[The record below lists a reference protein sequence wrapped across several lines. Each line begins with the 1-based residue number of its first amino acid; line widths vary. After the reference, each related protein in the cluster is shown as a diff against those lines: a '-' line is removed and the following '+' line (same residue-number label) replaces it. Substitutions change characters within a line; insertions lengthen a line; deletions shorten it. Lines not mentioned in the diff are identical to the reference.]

1 MPAQTRAKQLAAP
14 PTPLAVIDAGRLS
27 YDSGLTLQRDAVAAV
42 LAARETRPMVG
53 RLILVE
59 HDPPVVTISRRPDAR
74 RHLVASPELL
84 TKLGV
89 EVRETDRGG
98 DITYHGPGQLVA
110 YPILDLNTLGLNL
123 HAYLRFLEDIVID
136 LCRSLGVDAHRDVC
150 ATGVWVRGDPGRADT
165 TCPGTS
171 AGAKVCAMGVRV
183 QRWIT
188 SHGLALNV
196 NTNLDHFKL
205 IVPCGLAGRR
215 VASLAEQLGDACPT
229 MEKIKYI
236 LADYFILR
244 TQEFTE
250 KRTAAS
256 DA

>member
-1 MPAQTRAKQLAAP
+1 MPAQTRAKQDAP
-14 PTPLAVIDAGRLS
+14 PAPLSVIDAGRLS
-27 YDSGLTLQRDAVAAV
+27 YDAGLALQRDAVAAV
-42 LAARETRPMVG
+42 LDARATRPTVG

-74 RHLVASPELL
+74 RHLVASPEILA
-84 TKLGV
+84 KLGV

-136 LCRSLGVDAHRDVC
+136 LCRSLGVNAHRDVC
-150 ATGVWVRGDPGRADT
+150 ATGVWVGGDPDRADPA
-165 TCPGTS
+165 CPGPS
-171 AGAKVCAMGVRV
+171 GGAKVCAMGVRV

-196 NTNLDHFKL
+196 STNLDHFKL
-205 IVPCGLAGRR
+205 IVPCGLAGRP
-215 VASLAEQLGDACPT
+215 VTSLAEQLGDACPT
-229 MEKIKYI
+229 MEEIKHR
-236 LADYFILR
+236 LAEYFILR
-244 TQEFTE
+244 TQD
-250 KRTAAS
+250 RTDTRSAAT